1 MPILKIDQA
10 MARIAAA
17 EKSSPIAVFKSMR
30 LDKPG
35 LDVYYANTVRTQQM
49 IFDKVDDLVGVFDR
63 HMNESVVLIKL
74 MRAVTE

>member
-1 MPILKIDQA
+1 MPILKIDDA
-10 MARIAAA
+10 MARIKSA
-17 EKSSPIAVFKSMR
+17 EKSSPIAVFKKMSM
-30 LDKPG
+30 DKPG
-35 LDVYYANTVRTQQM
+35 LDCYYANTVRTQQM

>member
-1 MPILKIDQA
+1 MPILKIDQT
-10 MARIAAA
+10 MARIKAA
-17 EKSSPIAVFKSMR
+17 EKSSPIAVFRSTR
-30 LDKPG
+30 RDKPE
-35 LDVYYANTVRTQQM
+35 LDVFYANTIRTQQM